1 MNETNRSLI
10 VLFCGIVVMLM
21 AVLIF
26 LTWSANTD
34 VIDALFDAVEYLED
48 HNDDA
53 GRLIVTLA
61 ALIVAVIALL
71 VIVLELAPEDEQK
84 ELRVQQAGAT
94 TIVPAAALRE
104 RLDEALLVLP
114 EITAAR
120 SRVKTK
126 DQGIAVSLD
135 LTVTPGANVGR
146 VTQESGRV
154 VVDTIQE
161 DLGLPVKG
169 TPLVRVSFG
178 AGGPEPAASSVT
190 QPPEAAEPPR
200 EPEASAPGESG
211 PAADYTQF
219 QRPVTPPSNASQTS
233 PPPAADTTQT
243 PDTPSESGDSRDSPQ
258 L

>member
-10 VLFCGIVVMLM
+10 VLFCGVVVMLM

-34 VIDALFDAVEYLED
+34 IIDALYDAVDYLND

-61 ALIVAVIALL
+61 ALIVAVMALL

-104 RLDEALLVLP
+104 RLDEALIALP
-114 EITAAR
+114 EITAAS

-169 TPLVRVSFG
+169 TPVVRVVFG
-178 AGGPEPAASSVT
+178 DAGPEPAASSVT
-190 QPPEAAEPPR
+190 QPPDTAEPPP
-200 EPEASAPGESG
+200 EPGQ
-211 PAADYTQF
+211 PAGSPPPDYSQF
-219 QRPVTPPSNASQTS
+219 QRPATPPSDPGQTS
-233 PPPAADTTQT
+233 QPPASDLPQT
-243 PDTPSESGDSRDSPQ
+243 PDTPPEGGDSRESPQ
-258 L
+258 P